1 MHKFNSFAEFFFQ
14 TKLKIVW
21 PFSQY
26 ACSYMSIFTCMLFN
40 AIFLYFDCC
49 MMITCI
55 TLPHFHTE
63 IDCSTCIWC
72 SDRAS
77 PIHGARVVSFTVSY
91 QDPSSGATPYSDGRG
106 VRTATEQ
113 DPKCITEKSGSCQA
127 WLQRWWPFPFRNG
140 CWRVSYGSKHG
151 MLCYVL
157 VYES

>member
-1 MHKFNSFAEFFFQ
+1 MHRDTSFAEFFFKQ
-14 TKLKIVW
+14 NWKLFG
-21 PFSQY
+21 PFPSMLDAIWTY
-26 ACSYMSIFTCMLFN
+26 LHTCMLFN

-55 TLPHFHTE
+55 ISPHFHTE

-113 DPKCITEKSGSCQA
+113 DPKCNAEKSGSCQA

-140 CWRVSYGSKHG
+140 CWRVSYESNNG
-151 MLCYVL
+151 ML
-157 VYES
+157 